1 MPPKKKTASVPVPL
15 ARVSRPTGEHDLGD
29 GLVANRMIPAGTRI
43 ILEEPALIC
52 KTRILLLPQNQA
64 IEDRLKVEFNE
75 FDAATKERV
84 NALTNNFPSKD
95 IGNFGEKVYI
105 DTHYSGIFKS
115 NAIPLSPDP
124 SNEHSD
130 SVGLFPVF
138 LCKVNHSCRPNS
150 MQSFNS
156 KMNVATL
163 HAIEDINAGD
173 QITISYVPECKYDR
187 KYLWKYYRINCY
199 CSWCRI
205 LDREDEQ
212 QLELFHESNENHEI
226 IQRKLRIHTKLA
238 SKAHELDKETLGA
251 AFKIGRGLLIM
262 ITRIEDVSDY
272 RLGQFYYNMFLLA
285 IADKDS
291 SKGAIEFFAALAWD
305 AYRTCEGTDASKIPE
320 IMKFMQKNV
329 LQIPRGAPPM
339 TPLDWHEQINQT
351 LVDLVQQYE
360 HHGEQEVSSE
370 LYREAIWPAGDLIDE
385 EDEDDDHDS
394 DDGGNPDD
402 QPPPP
407 GQLMVTE
414 WIWFTKEVDSQAG
427 DTTDEDEPSAKERAK
442 NDGFVVSDDDSNDS
456 NSEWGSRDE
465 EALIA
470 LSAKKKK
477 MMRKKAK
484 KEGNPM
490 RGRGRPRG
498 GRASIRGRGTGRGTG
513 RGRGGGGGRG
523 RGSSRGRPSLGRGR
537 GTDSG
542 TPSGRPRGR
551 PRKSVSNEV
560 EEDIEAADDVDSGD
574 DAEAAEDIEPNS
586 EVQDADSVEDDD
598 GGQVVVIED

>member
-1 MPPKKKTASVPVPL
+1 MPPKKKAASVPVPL
-15 ARVSRPTGEHDLGD
+15 ARVSRPTGEHDLGE

-43 ILEEPALIC
+43 VLEEPALVC
-52 KTRILLLPQNQA
+52 KTSILLLPQNQA
-64 IEDRLKVEFNE
+64 IEDRLKVEFEE
-75 FDAATKERV
+75 FDEATKEKV
-84 NALTNNFPSKD
+84 NELTNNFPCKD

-105 DTHYSGIFKS
+105 DTHYSSGIFKS

-130 SVGLFPVF
+130 SIGLFPVF

-173 QITISYVPECKYDR
+173 QITISYVPECKFDR
-187 KYLWKYYRINCY
+187 NYLWKYYRINCY

-212 QLELFHESNENHEI
+212 QLERFHESNENHDI

-251 AFKIGRGLLIM
+251 AFKIGRGLLSM
-262 ITRIEDVSDY
+262 ISRIEDVSDY
-272 RLGQFYYNMFLLA
+272 RLGQFYYNMFLLT
-285 IADKDS
+285 IADKGS

-305 AYRTCEGTDASKIPE
+305 AYRTCGGTDAPKIPE

-339 TPLDWHEQINQT
+339 TALDWHEQINQT
-351 LVDLVQQYE
+351 LVDLVQQHE
-360 HHGEQEVSSE
+360 QHGEKEVSSE
-370 LYREAIWPAGDLIDE
+370 LYREAIWPEDDLIDD
-385 EDEDDDHDS
+385 EDEGDDHDS
-394 DDGGNPDD
+394 DDGDNEDN

-414 WIWFTKEVDSQAG
+414 WIFFTKEVDSQAG

-442 NDGFVVSDDDSNDS
+442 LDGFVVSEDDSNDS

-484 KEGNPM
+484 KEGNPIQ
-490 RGRGRPRG
+490 GRGRPRG
-498 GRASIRGRGTGRGTG
+498 SRASIRGRGTGRG
-513 RGRGGGGGRG
+513 RGGGRG
-523 RGSSRGRPSLGRGR
+523 RGASRGRPSLGRGR
-537 GTDSG
+537 GTHSG

-551 PRKSVSNEV
+551 PRKSVSNEY
-560 EEDIEAADDVDSGD
+560 EEDDEAADGI
-574 DAEAAEDIEPNS
+574 EANS